1 MTEVEKTV
9 VVETDELTKRF
20 KDVLAVDQVTL
31 SVERGQVF
39 GFLGPNGSG
48 KTTTIGMLVGIVT
61 PTAGSFSLFGATS
74 PRQLLA
80 ARTRVGA
87 TLETPNFY
95 PYLGGRDNLLIA
107 ARVKGVGDE
116 RIDECLDL
124 VGLGDRGKH
133 KFKTY
138 SLGMKQRLALAATM
152 LNDPELIILDEP
164 SNGLDPQGMRE
175 VREIIGVLADRGK
188 TIFLSSHLL
197 WEVERTCTHVAIVRK
212 GRIVKV
218 GSVAE
223 VVGGHH
229 AHGEIVAALV
239 RAADDERLQTA
250 LEAYPETASLQ
261 PAEDGGGFVVGLR
274 SDDLAGLNRWLADR
288 EVYVS
293 HLAPHRRS
301 LEDAFIGLTEGEFAP
316 MTGIAS

>member
-1 MTEVEKTV
+1 MT
-9 VVETDELTKRF
+9 VVETCGLTKRF
-20 KDVLAVDQVTL
+20 KDVLAVDQVDL
-31 SVERGQVF
+31 SVEQGQVF

-48 KTTTIGMLVGIVT
+48 KTTTIGMLMGIVT
-61 PTAGSFSLFGATS
+61 PTAGSFSLFGASS
-74 PRQLLA
+74 PKALLA
-80 ARTRVGA
+80 ARTRIGA

-95 PYLGGRDNLLIA
+95 PYLGGRDNLVVT
-107 ARVKGVGDE
+107 ARLKGVGNE

-152 LNDPELIILDEP
+152 LNDPELIVLDEP
-164 SNGLDPQGMRE
+164 ANGLDPQGMRE

-212 GRIVKV
+212 GRIVKM

-223 VVGGHH
+223 VVVGTSGDKTV
-229 AHGEIVAALV
+229 EVLV
-239 RAADDERLQTA
+239 RAADDEALQPA
-250 LEAYPETASLQ
+250 LEAYPEAASVR
-261 PAEDGGGFVVGLR
+261 PAEDGGFVVGLR
-274 SDDLAGLNRWLADR
+274 SHDLAGLNRWLADR
-288 EVYVS
+288 GVYVS
-293 HLAPHRRS
+293 HLAPRRQS
-301 LEDAFIGLTEGEFAP
+301 LEDAFMGLTEGGDFGSMKE
-316 MTGIAS
+316 IAS